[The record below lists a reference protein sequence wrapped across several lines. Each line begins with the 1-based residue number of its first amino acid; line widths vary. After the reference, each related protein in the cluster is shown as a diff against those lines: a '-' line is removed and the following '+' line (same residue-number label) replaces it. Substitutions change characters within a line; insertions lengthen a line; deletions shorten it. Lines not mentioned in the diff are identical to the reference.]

1 MIFCRTPFGGIQVK
15 KTVFLFFIGLSTIC
29 CLSIS
34 MSTINLERIPYRK
47 VRKYIA
53 ERGID
58 RMNDFSLIHAS
69 CKKETIEPDLN
80 VSQKVFYLKYSP
92 AEVWNC
98 YRNIDPLKTWNR
110 KSLGFGLM
118 ISKSSNYVTYI
129 DNTTPIKVDTGQV
142 YFLNL
147 RLLIGLLNIP
157 VAFEIINIDEN
168 RKVAEYSYIDNSKA
182 RGKHVLEFLDD
193 GNGGTKIVHRSY
205 FKSESSFR
213 DKFLY
218 PIFHKKFIKEF
229 HRNMRQTIQ
238 NESVIQLNFEG
249 HNSI

>member
-1 MIFCRTPFGGIQVK
+1 MIFNRTLFGSIQVK
-15 KTVFLFFIGLSTIC
+15 KTVLLFFIGLSTIC
-29 CLSIS
+29 CLSKS
-34 MSTINLERIPYRK
+34 MSTINLEKIPYRK
-47 VRKYIA
+47 VRKSIA
-53 ERGID
+53 EREID
-58 RMNDFSLIHAS
+58 QMNDFSLIHAS
-69 CKKETIEPDLN
+69 CKKETIEPDFN
-80 VSQKVFYLKYSP
+80 VNQEVFDLKYDP

-110 KSLGFGLM
+110 KSLRFGLM
-118 ISKSSNYVTYI
+118 ISKLSNYVTYI
-129 DNTTPIKVDTGQV
+129 NNPNPIRVDTGQV

-147 RLLIGLLNIP
+147 RLLKGLLNIP

-168 RKVAEYSYIDNSKA
+168 RKVAEYSYIDNNKA
-182 RGKHVLEFLDD
+182 RGKHVLEFLDN

-229 HRNMRQTIQ
+229 HRNMRQTIKD
-238 NESVIQLNFEG
+238 ESVI
-249 HNSI
+249 